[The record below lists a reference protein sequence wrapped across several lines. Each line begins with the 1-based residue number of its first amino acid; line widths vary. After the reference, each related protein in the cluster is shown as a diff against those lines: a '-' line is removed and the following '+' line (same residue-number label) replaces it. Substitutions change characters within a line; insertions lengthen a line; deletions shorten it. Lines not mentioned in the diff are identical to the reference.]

1 MKFLKMSKLKKIF
14 ILLLSLI
21 LVIPVK
27 VIYGISAAISVFVD
41 GILFAIEDTEEW
53 IKKQLN

>member
-1 MKFLKMSKLKKIF
+1 MSKLKKIF

-27 VIYGISAAISVFVD
+27 VIYGICAAISVLVEE
-41 GILFAIEDTEEW
+41 ILNAIDDTEEW

>member
-1 MKFLKMSKLKKIF
+1 MNKLKKIF

-27 VIYGISAAISVFVD
+27 VIYEISAAISVFVD

-53 IKKQLN
+53 IKKQLND

>member
-1 MKFLKMSKLKKIF
+1 MSKLKKTF

-21 LVIPVK
+21 LVTPVK
-27 VIYGISAAISVFVD
+27 VIYGISAAISIFVD
-41 GILFAIEDTEEW
+41 GILIAIEDTEEW

>member
-1 MKFLKMSKLKKIF
+1 MNSIKKIF

-27 VIYGISAAISVFVD
+27 VIYGISAAISVFVEA
-41 GILFAIEDTEEW
+41 ILIAIEDAEEG
-53 IKKQLN
+53 IKKQLNE